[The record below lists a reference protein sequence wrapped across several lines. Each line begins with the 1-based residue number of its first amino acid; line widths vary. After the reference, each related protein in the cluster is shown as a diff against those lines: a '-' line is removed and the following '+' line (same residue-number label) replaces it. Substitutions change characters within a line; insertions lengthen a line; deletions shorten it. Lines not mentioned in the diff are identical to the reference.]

1 MSTFVKNHPALSQF
15 VLAFGIGTA
24 ILVPVNAGIIPQG
37 FFYLAALSASL
48 AGIALTALVAGK
60 TGLRDLFGR
69 LRIWRVGTGWWAFAI
84 FSVLVVVV
92 VSMLANA
99 LFGLGSFEPGRIVNG
114 LGSFVPFFVMIM
126 ITGGLGEEL
135 GWRGFMLPRLQTRH
149 NALVASLIVG
159 ILHGLWHVPMFFIE
173 GLSPYQEMAAA
184 ASTGVVIL
192 GYTLFYITPWAIL
205 YTCLLNNTRG
215 SVLLI
220 AAMHAGEAWV
230 LSSWDISN
238 TSGFIGLGIG
248 MTLVAIVVLL
258 IFGPEHLSRTSKRYV
273 IQDTIPERSDGVRN
287 EEEPGL

>member
-1 MSTFVKNHPALSQF
+1 MSGFVKEHPALSQF
-15 VLAFGIGTA
+15 ALAFGIGTA
-24 ILVPVNAGIIPQG
+24 ILIPVNAGILPQG
-37 FFYLAALSASL
+37 LFMLAAFSASL
-48 AGIALTALVAGK
+48 AGIALTALVSGK
-60 TGLRDLFGR
+60 EGLRDLFSK
-69 LRIWRVGTGWWAFAI
+69 LRIWRVGTGWWTFAV
-84 FSVLVVVV
+84 FSVLGVVILA
-92 VSMLANA
+92 MAANA
-99 LFGLGSFEPGRIVNG
+99 LFGLGSFEPGRIISG
-114 LGSFVPFFVMIM
+114 MGSFVPFFVMLM

-135 GWRGFMLPRLQTRH
+135 GWRGFMLPRIQARH

-184 ASTGVVIL
+184 ANVIVVIL

-215 SVLLI
+215 SLLLV

-248 MTLVAIVVLL
+248 MTLTAIIVLL
-258 IFGPEHLSRTSKRYV
+258 IFGPKHLSRTNEKFM
-273 IQDTIPERSDGVRN
+273 IDER
-287 EEEPGL
+287 EEVGS